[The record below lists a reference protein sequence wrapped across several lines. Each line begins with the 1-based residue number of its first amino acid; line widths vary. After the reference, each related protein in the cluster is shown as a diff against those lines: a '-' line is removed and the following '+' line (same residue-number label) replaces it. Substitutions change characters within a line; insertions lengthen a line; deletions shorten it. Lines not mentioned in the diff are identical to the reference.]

1 MSYYKPDHVYD
12 GSLALNVPD
21 DLWEIP
27 DTLNCLGVNET
38 MFFTQ
43 ANIDAFVQQQ
53 DVVMENGCFEVE
65 ACPEPSKVP
74 MGTELYSGGCDYQSN
89 DSQVELPSLSP
100 SSTYSSEETEA
111 TLRTDKELSITL
123 KRFTST
129 INQFGILSQTLGTKI
144 EGLNSRFDNMHHG
157 LENMDR
163 HLSSMEHRMD
173 SLYQRM
179 ESLEAKFKTV
189 NEYLLEVIRREQMV
203 MRELGDLASRYH
215 ERDI

>member
-1 MSYYKPDHVYD
+1 
-12 GSLALNVPD
+12 
-21 DLWEIP
+21 
-27 DTLNCLGVNET
+27 
-38 MFFTQ
+38 
-43 ANIDAFVQQQ
+43 
-53 DVVMENGCFEVE
+53 
-65 ACPEPSKVP
+65 
-74 MGTELYSGGCDYQSN
+74 
-89 DSQVELPSLSP
+89 
-100 SSTYSSEETEA
+100 
-111 TLRTDKELSITL
+111 
-123 KRFTST
+123 
-129 INQFGILSQTLGTKI
+129 
-144 EGLNSRFDNMHHG
+144 MHHG